1 MASHFT
7 QPYSPVAAQY
17 GAYPQYQQS
26 QIQAQQVTQPASFYP
41 STSFLNPAGAVYVT
55 NTLQEAN
62 NVPVGMGTTVA
73 LCLPENLMYI
83 KVSQNGVPLIK
94 QFSLTAVEPKTPADL
109 QQENEELKSH
119 LTTLEEEVRQLK
131 AQQEEKTTATGGS
144 SKWQL

>member
-7 QPYSPVAAQY
+7 QPYSPIAAQY
-17 GAYPQYQQS
+17 GAYPQYPTQS
-26 QIQAQQVTQPASFYP
+26 QTQQTPMSASFYP
-41 STSFLNPAGAVYVT
+41 QTSFLNPAGAVYVT
-55 NTLQEAN
+55 NTIQEAN

-94 QFSLTAVEPKTPADL
+94 QYSLTPIEPKSTADL
-109 QQENEELKSH
+109 EEENNNLKSH
-119 LTTLEEEVRQLK
+119 LATLEEEVRKLK
-131 AQQEEKTTATGGS
+131 AQKEEKTTEQGGA

>member
-7 QPYSPVAAQY
+7 QPYSPLAAQY
-17 GAYPQYQQS
+17 GAYPQYPNQQS
-26 QIQAQQVTQPASFYP
+26 QQVSQPAPFY
-41 STSFLNPAGAVYVT
+41 SQTSFLNPAGAVYVT

-94 QFSLTAVEPKTPADL
+94 QFTLTAVEPKTTADL
-109 QQENEELKSH
+109 EEENNNLKSH
-119 LTTLEEEVRQLK
+119 LASLEEEVRQLK
-131 AQQEEKTTATGGS
+131 AQQEEKTTEKGGA